1 MQKENKLPV
10 DDMWQWKGDAKFSN
24 TVVVGDQ
31 VFISGQQTLDKDGVV
46 LNPGDI
52 AAQTRNVFENM
63 KSSLVGLNMGLDD
76 LVRLNTYYVFEGDD
90 KDATTFWEE
99 MTRVRLE
106 YFPDPGPAATAVR
119 AKGMPYEGQ
128 LIQIEGVA
136 LKGRSRRNRERIMPA
151 GSWDWSISVPLSQGW
166 KVGNRIFVGGQ
177 ISADKT
183 GSPVHVGDLDA
194 QTRNIYDYIGR
205 VLSDAG
211 ASFSDLTR
219 VKICFKYDSKDPN
232 SGQAFVD
239 RIMEVSKEYIKG
251 TPPVVTA
258 FAVDLLYPGLDLELD
273 AMAIVDQDTK
283 VLAPS
288 ELGGRYQP
296 SAFSDGV
303 LADGEI
309 YVAGQAALESD
320 GLVMFPGDF
329 SAQANEVF
337 QRLDRV
343 LQEADATL
351 KDIVKLN
358 LFIVAQDTQV
368 EEFFHQACRAW
379 TEVSPNSYPAMTPV
393 RVHELPKPGLLF
405 QADCIA
411 IK

>member
-1 MQKENKLPV
+1 
-10 DDMWQWKGDAKFSN
+10 
-24 TVVVGDQ
+24 
-31 VFISGQQTLDKDGVV
+31 
-46 LNPGDI
+46 
-52 AAQTRNVFENM
+52 
-63 KSSLVGLNMGLDD
+63 
-76 LVRLNTYYVFEGDD
+76 
-90 KDATTFWEE
+90 
-99 MTRVRLE
+99 
-106 YFPDPGPAATAVR
+106 
-119 AKGMPYEGQ
+119 
-128 LIQIEGVA
+128 
-136 LKGRSRRNRERIMPA
+136 
-151 GSWDWSISVPLSQGW
+151 
-166 KVGNRIFVGGQ
+166 
-177 ISADKT
+177 
-183 GSPVHVGDLDA
+183 
-194 QTRNIYDYIGR
+194 
-205 VLSDAG
+205 
-211 ASFSDLTR
+211 
-219 VKICFKYDSKDPN
+219 
-232 SGQAFVD
+232 
-239 RIMEVSKEYIKG
+239 MEVSKEYIKG

-283 VLAPS
+283 ALAPN

-296 SAFSDGV
+296 SEFSDGV

-309 YVAGQAALESD
+309 YIGGQTATEPD
-320 GLVMFPGDF
+320 GSVMFPGDF

-358 LFIVAQDTQV
+358 LFIVGQDAQV
-368 EEFFHQACRAW
+368 EEFFHQACRVW